1 MWMVEEAYTRMR
13 RHKYVNVKSMIDS
26 KYLYVANRYAANV
39 IVGKT
44 MRLVSVVMAVSL
56 LQGCFGAPSIDDTM
70 DEYTARLSR
79 VLDKPLTQEAFS
91 QEALPDSTL
100 ATSNIALPSHTYPT
114 LAELGN
120 NVTPLN
126 INIRE
131 FYAIQDCE
139 LGRIVAERNTA
150 LGKTQLPSQ
159 RLQYEHRLLNV
170 LANCEARLQAA
181 DNPIAS
187 TVAAWRKQKQA
198 QYQSVWANVVQ
209 TSTEMKLGLSMA
221 GAPLQASENKDAKA
235 SVNALNFINGLAKTL
250 KHERVVEGKLQATH
264 ESAGD
269 GSVANA
275 SFEDANFEGANFEA
289 ANIVEKIDKV
299 NVEVSASD
307 SGELEQQ
314 LQIIASSRL
323 PAKLWQ
329 TQAILNNRLAFLN
342 QVLAPALNNVKC
354 ENGIDSDK
362 ATILRNVFY
371 LYFIEEIQPIASTLN
386 NYHYQL
392 QPLWEQWAGN
402 TALSAP
408 FKAHIRTHAIDNFV
422 QYSATMKAHV
432 SLWQDFLGRC
442 NLSPTAP

>member
-1 MWMVEEAYTRMR
+1 MWMVAEAYTRMR
-13 RHKYVNVKSMIDS
+13 RHKYVNE
-26 KYLYVANRYAANV
+26 ANRYAANV
-39 IVGKT
+39 IAGKT
-44 MRLVSVVMAVSL
+44 MRLVSVVMAVGL

-70 DEYTARLSR
+70 DEYNTRLSR
-79 VLDKPLTQEAFS
+79 VLDKPLTQEAS
-91 QEALPDSTL
+91 PDSTL
-100 ATSNIALPSHTYPT
+100 VASNIALPSHTYPT

-120 NVTPLN
+120 NVNPLN

-187 TVAAWRKQKQA
+187 TVAEWRKQKQA

-235 SVNALNFINGLAKTL
+235 TVNALNFINGLAETL
-250 KHERVVEGKLQATH
+250 KQKNAVDTYVE
-264 ESAGD
+264 
-269 GSVANA
+269 A
-275 SFEDANFEGANFEA
+275 STNN
-289 ANIVEKIDKV
+289 N
-299 NVEVSASD
+299 
-307 SGELEQQ
+307 GELEQQ

-329 TQAILNNRLAFLN
+329 TQAVLNNRLALLN

-371 LYFIEEIQPIASTLN
+371 LYFIEEIQP
-386 NYHYQL
+386 
-392 QPLWEQWAGN
+392 
-402 TALSAP
+402 LSLI
-408 FKAHIRTHAIDNFV
+408 HI
-422 QYSATMKAHV
+422 SE
-432 SLWQDFLGRC
+432 
-442 NLSPTAP
+442 PTRPY

>member
-1 MWMVEEAYTRMR
+1 MWMVAEAYTRMR
-13 RHKYVNVKSMIDS
+13 RHRYINVVN
-26 KYLYVANRYAANV
+26 
-39 IVGKT
+39 T
-44 MRLVSVVMAVSL
+44 MRLAGIVIAVGF

-70 DEYTARLSR
+70 DEYTTRLFR
-79 VLDKPLTQEAFS
+79 VLDKPLSENEPPLTARRN
-91 QEALPDSTL
+91 LV
-100 ATSNIALPSHTYPT
+100 LPSQTYPT
-114 LAELGN
+114 LFELGN
-120 NVTPLN
+120 NVTTLN

-159 RLQYEHRLLNV
+159 RLQYEHRVLNA
-170 LANCEARLQAA
+170 LANCEARLKAT

-187 TVAAWRKQKQA
+187 TVAEWRKQKQA

-250 KHERVVEGKLQATH
+250 KHESVVEGKLQATH

-275 SFEDANFEGANFEA
+275 SFEG
-289 ANIVEKIDKV
+289 ANIVEKTDKV

-314 LQIIASSRL
+314 LKIIASSRL

-329 TQAILNNRLAFLN
+329 TQAILHNRLVSLN
-342 QVLAPALNNVKC
+342 QLLAPALNSVQCK
-354 ENGIDSDK
+354 NGVTSDK

-371 LYFIEEIQPIASTLN
+371 LYFIKEIQPIASTLN
-386 NYHYQL
+386 SYHYQL
-392 QPLWEQWAGN
+392 QPLWKQWAEN
-402 TALSAP
+402 AALSAP

>member
-120 NVTPLN
+120 NVNPLN

-187 TVAAWRKQKQA
+187 TVAEWRKQKQA

-221 GAPLQASENKDAKA
+221 GSPLQASENKDAKA
-235 SVNALNFINGLAKTL
+235 TVNALNFINGLAETL
-250 KHERVVEGKLQATH
+250 KQK
-264 ESAGD
+264 
-269 GSVANA
+269 NA
-275 SFEDANFEGANFEA
+275 VDT
-289 ANIVEKIDKV
+289 
-299 NVEVSASD
+299 NVEASANNN
-307 SGELEQQ
+307 GELEQQ

-329 TQAILNNRLAFLN
+329 TQAVLNNRLALLN

-386 NYHYQL
+386 SYHYQL
-392 QPLWEQWAGN
+392 QPLWKQWAEN
-402 TALSAP
+402 AALSAP

>member
-1 MWMVEEAYTRMR
+1 MWMVAEAYTRMR

-26 KYLYVANRYAANV
+26 KCLYDANRCAANV

-44 MRLVSVVMAVSL
+44 VRLVSVVMAVSL

-70 DEYTARLSR
+70 DEYTTRLSR
-79 VLDKPLTQEAFS
+79 VLDKPLTYEALS
-91 QEALPDSTL
+91 QEASTNSTL

-181 DNPIAS
+181 DNPIAT
-187 TVAAWRKQKQA
+187 TVAEWRKQKQA

-235 SVNALNFINGLAKTL
+235 TVNALNFINGLAETL
-250 KHERVVEGKLQATH
+250 KQKNVVDTNVVA
-264 ESAGD
+264 SA
-269 GSVANA
+269 N
-275 SFEDANFEGANFEA
+275 NN
-289 ANIVEKIDKV
+289 
-299 NVEVSASD
+299 
-307 SGELEQQ
+307 GELEQQ

-329 TQAILNNRLAFLN
+329 TQAVLNNRLALLN

-386 NYHYQL
+386 SYHYQL
-392 QPLWEQWAGN
+392 QPLWKQWAEN
-402 TALSAP
+402 AALSAP

>member
-1 MWMVEEAYTRMR
+1 MWMVAEAYTRMR
-13 RHKYVNVKSMIDS
+13 RHRYINVVN
-26 KYLYVANRYAANV
+26 
-39 IVGKT
+39 T
-44 MRLVSVVMAVSL
+44 MRLAGIVIAVGF

-70 DEYTARLSR
+70 DEYTTRLFR
-79 VLDKPLTQEAFS
+79 VLDKPFSENEPPLTARRN
-91 QEALPDSTL
+91 LV
-100 ATSNIALPSHTYPT
+100 LPSQTYPT
-114 LAELGN
+114 LFELGN
-120 NVTPLN
+120 NVTTLN

-159 RLQYEHRLLNV
+159 RLQYEHRVLNA
-170 LANCEARLQAA
+170 LANCEARLKAT

-187 TVAAWRKQKQA
+187 TVAEWRKQKQA

-250 KHERVVEGKLQATH
+250 KHESVVEGKLQATH

-275 SFEDANFEGANFEA
+275 SFEGANFEGAN
-289 ANIVEKIDKV
+289 IVEKTDKV

-329 TQAILNNRLAFLN
+329 TQAILHNRLVSLN
-342 QVLAPALNNVKC
+342 QVLAPALNSVQCK
-354 ENGIDSDK
+354 NGVTSDK

-386 NYHYQL
+386 SYHYQL
-392 QPLWEQWAGN
+392 QPLWKQWAEN
-402 TALSAP
+402 AALSAP
-408 FKAHIRTHAIDNFV
+408 FKAHIRTHAVDNFV

>member
-1 MWMVEEAYTRMR
+1 
-13 RHKYVNVKSMIDS
+13 
-26 KYLYVANRYAANV
+26 
-39 IVGKT
+39 
-44 MRLVSVVMAVSL
+44 MRLAGIVIAVGF

-70 DEYTARLSR
+70 DEYTTRLFR
-79 VLDKPLTQEAFS
+79 VLDKPLSENEPPLTARRN
-91 QEALPDSTL
+91 LV
-100 ATSNIALPSHTYPT
+100 LPSQTFPT
-114 LAELGN
+114 LFELGN
-120 NVTPLN
+120 NVTTLN

-159 RLQYEHRLLNV
+159 RLQYEHRVLNA
-170 LANCEARLQAA
+170 LANCEATLKAT

-187 TVAAWRKQKQA
+187 TVAEWRKQKQA

-221 GAPLQASENKDAKA
+221 GAPLQAGENKDAKA
-235 SVNALNFINGLAKTL
+235 SVNALNFVNGLAKTL
-250 KHERVVEGKLQATH
+250 KYESVVEKTN
-264 ESAGD
+264 E
-269 GSVANA
+269 
-275 SFEDANFEGANFEA
+275 
-289 ANIVEKIDKV
+289 V

-329 TQAILNNRLAFLN
+329 TQAILHNRLVSLN
-342 QVLAPALNNVKC
+342 QLLAPALNSVQCK
-354 ENGIDSDK
+354 NGVTSDK

-386 NYHYQL
+386 SYHYQL
-392 QPLWEQWAGN
+392 QPLWKQWAEN
-402 TALSAP
+402 AALSAP

>member
-70 DEYTARLSR
+70 DEYNTRLSR
-79 VLDKPLTQEAFS
+79 VLDKPLTQEAS
-91 QEALPDSTL
+91 PDSTL
-100 ATSNIALPSHTYPT
+100 VASNIALPSHTYPT

-187 TVAAWRKQKQA
+187 TVAEWRKQKQA

-221 GAPLQASENKDAKA
+221 GSPLQASENKDAKA
-235 SVNALNFINGLAKTL
+235 TVNALNFINGLAETL
-250 KHERVVEGKLQATH
+250 KQKNVVDTNVVA
-264 ESAGD
+264 SA
-269 GSVANA
+269 N
-275 SFEDANFEGANFEA
+275 NN
-289 ANIVEKIDKV
+289 
-299 NVEVSASD
+299 
-307 SGELEQQ
+307 GELEQQ

-329 TQAILNNRLAFLN
+329 TQAVLNNRLALLN

-386 NYHYQL
+386 SYHYQL
-392 QPLWEQWAGN
+392 QPLWKQWAEN
-402 TALSAP
+402 AALSAP

>member
-1 MWMVEEAYTRMR
+1 MV
-13 RHKYVNVKSMIDS
+13 N
-26 KYLYVANRYAANV
+26 
-39 IVGKT
+39 T
-44 MRLVSVVMAVSL
+44 MRLAGIVIAVGF

-70 DEYTARLSR
+70 DEYTTRLFR
-79 VLDKPLTQEAFS
+79 VLDKPLSENEPPLTARRN
-91 QEALPDSTL
+91 LV
-100 ATSNIALPSHTYPT
+100 LPSQTYPT
-114 LAELGN
+114 LFELGN
-120 NVTPLN
+120 NVTTLN

-159 RLQYEHRLLNV
+159 RLQYEHRVLNA
-170 LANCEARLQAA
+170 LANCEARLKAT

-187 TVAAWRKQKQA
+187 TVAEWRKQKQA

-235 SVNALNFINGLAKTL
+235 SVNALNFVNGLAKTL
-250 KHERVVEGKLQATH
+250 KYESVVEGKLQATH

-275 SFEDANFEGANFEA
+275 SFEGANFEGAN
-289 ANIVEKIDKV
+289 IVEKTDKV

-329 TQAILNNRLAFLN
+329 TQAILHNRLVSLN
-342 QVLAPALNNVKC
+342 QLLAPALNSVQCK
-354 ENGIDSDK
+354 NGVTSDK

-386 NYHYQL
+386 SYHYQL
-392 QPLWEQWAGN
+392 QPLWKQWAEN
-402 TALSAP
+402 AALSAP

>member
-1 MWMVEEAYTRMR
+1 MWMVAEAYTRMR
-13 RHKYVNVKSMIDS
+13 RHKYVNE
-26 KYLYVANRYAANV
+26 ANRYAANV
-39 IVGKT
+39 IAGKT
-44 MRLVSVVMAVSL
+44 MRLVSVVMAVGL

-70 DEYTARLSR
+70 DEYNTRLSR

-120 NVTPLN
+120 NVNPLN

-187 TVAAWRKQKQA
+187 TVAEWRKQKQT
-198 QYQSVWANVVQ
+198 QYQSVWAKVVQ

-235 SVNALNFINGLAKTL
+235 TVNALNFINGLAETL
-250 KHERVVEGKLQATH
+250 KQKNAVDTYVE
-264 ESAGD
+264 
-269 GSVANA
+269 A
-275 SFEDANFEGANFEA
+275 STNN
-289 ANIVEKIDKV
+289 N
-299 NVEVSASD
+299 
-307 SGELEQQ
+307 GELEQQ

-408 FKAHIRTHAIDNFV
+408 FKAHIRTHAVDNFT

-432 SLWQDFLGRC
+432 TLWQNFLGRC

>member
-1 MWMVEEAYTRMR
+1 MV
-13 RHKYVNVKSMIDS
+13 N
-26 KYLYVANRYAANV
+26 
-39 IVGKT
+39 T
-44 MRLVSVVMAVSL
+44 MRLAGIVIAVGF

-70 DEYTARLSR
+70 DEYTTRLFR
-79 VLDKPLTQEAFS
+79 VLDKPLSENEPPLTARRN
-91 QEALPDSTL
+91 LV
-100 ATSNIALPSHTYPT
+100 LPSQTYPT
-114 LAELGN
+114 LFELGN
-120 NVTPLN
+120 NVTTLN

-159 RLQYEHRLLNV
+159 RLQYEHRVLNA
-170 LANCEARLQAA
+170 LANCEARLKAT

-187 TVAAWRKQKQA
+187 TVAEWRKQKQA

-250 KHERVVEGKLQATH
+250 KHESVVEGKLQATS
-264 ESAGD
+264 ESVGD
-269 GSVANA
+269 GSVASA
-275 SFEDANFEGANFEA
+275 SFEDASFEG
-289 ANIVEKIDKV
+289 ANIVEKTNDV

-329 TQAILNNRLAFLN
+329 TQAILHNRLVSLN
-342 QVLAPALNNVKC
+342 QVLAPALNSVQCK
-354 ENGIDSDK
+354 NGVTSDK

-386 NYHYQL
+386 SYHYQL
-392 QPLWEQWAGN
+392 QPLWKQWAEN
-402 TALSAP
+402 AALSAP

-422 QYSATMKAHV
+422 QYSARMKAHV

>member
-1 MWMVEEAYTRMR
+1 MLMVAEAYTRMP

-70 DEYTARLSR
+70 DEYTTRLSR
-79 VLDKPLTQEAFS
+79 VLDKPLTYEALS
-91 QEALPDSTL
+91 QEASTNSTL

-187 TVAAWRKQKQA
+187 TVAEWRKQKQA

-235 SVNALNFINGLAKTL
+235 TVNALNFINGLAETL
-250 KHERVVEGKLQATH
+250 KQKNVVDTNVVA
-264 ESAGD
+264 SA
-269 GSVANA
+269 N
-275 SFEDANFEGANFEA
+275 NN
-289 ANIVEKIDKV
+289 
-299 NVEVSASD
+299 
-307 SGELEQQ
+307 GELEQQ

-329 TQAILNNRLAFLN
+329 TQAVLNNRLALLN

-386 NYHYQL
+386 SYHYQL
-392 QPLWEQWAGN
+392 QPLWKQWAEN
-402 TALSAP
+402 AALSAP

>member
-13 RHKYVNVKSMIDS
+13 RHKYVNE
-26 KYLYVANRYAANV
+26 ANRYAANV
-39 IVGKT
+39 IAGKT

-187 TVAAWRKQKQA
+187 TVAAWRKQKQV

-221 GAPLQASENKDAKA
+221 GSPLQASENKDAKA
-235 SVNALNFINGLAKTL
+235 TVNALNFINGLAETL
-250 KHERVVEGKLQATH
+250 KQK
-264 ESAGD
+264 
-269 GSVANA
+269 NA
-275 SFEDANFEGANFEA
+275 VDT
-289 ANIVEKIDKV
+289 
-299 NVEVSASD
+299 NVEASANNN
-307 SGELEQQ
+307 GELEQQ

-329 TQAILNNRLAFLN
+329 TQAVLNNRLALLN

-386 NYHYQL
+386 SYHYQL
-392 QPLWEQWAGN
+392 QPLWKQWAEN
-402 TALSAP
+402 AALSAP

>member
-1 MWMVEEAYTRMR
+1 MWMVAEAYTRMR
-13 RHKYVNVKSMIDS
+13 RHRYINVVN
-26 KYLYVANRYAANV
+26 
-39 IVGKT
+39 T
-44 MRLVSVVMAVSL
+44 MRLAGIVIAVGF

-70 DEYTARLSR
+70 DEYTTRLSR
-79 VLDKPLTQEAFS
+79 VLDKPLLENERPLIDTH
-91 QEALPDSTL
+91 LTDSPFIASPL
-100 ATSNIALPSHTYPT
+100 NANNSLALPSQTYPT
-114 LAELGN
+114 LSELGN
-120 NVTPLN
+120 NVTTLN

-159 RLQYEHRLLNV
+159 RLQYEHRVLNA
-170 LANCEARLQAA
+170 LADCEARLKAA

-187 TVAAWRKQKQA
+187 TVAEWREQKQA

-221 GAPLQASENKDAKA
+221 GTPLQASENKDAKA
-235 SVNALNFINGLAKTL
+235 SVNALNFINGLAETL
-250 KHERVVEGKLQATH
+250 KHDSVVEGKLKAKH
-264 ESAGD
+264 LSEGD
-269 GSVANA
+269 ASTAIAN
-275 SFEDANFEGANFEA
+275 FEDARFVDT
-289 ANIVEKIDKV
+289 NIVDTNTIEKTNDI

-329 TQAILNNRLAFLN
+329 TQAILHNRLASLN
-342 QVLAPALNNVKC
+342 HVLAPALNSVQCK
-354 ENGIDSDK
+354 NGITSDK

-386 NYHYQL
+386 SYHYQL
-392 QPLWEQWAGN
+392 QPLWKQWLENA
-402 TALSAP
+402 ALSAP

-432 SLWQDFLGRC
+432 TLWQDFLGRC

>member
-1 MWMVEEAYTRMR
+1 MWMVAEAYTRMR
-13 RHKYVNVKSMIDS
+13 RHKYVNE
-26 KYLYVANRYAANV
+26 ANRYAANV
-39 IVGKT
+39 IAGKT

-70 DEYTARLSR
+70 DEYNTRLSR
-79 VLDKPLTQEAFS
+79 VLDKPLTQEAS
-91 QEALPDSTL
+91 PDSTL
-100 ATSNIALPSHTYPT
+100 VASNIALPSHTYPT

-120 NVTPLN
+120 NVNPLN

-187 TVAAWRKQKQA
+187 TVAEWRKQKQA

-235 SVNALNFINGLAKTL
+235 TVNALNFINGLAETL
-250 KHERVVEGKLQATH
+250 KQKNAVDTYVE
-264 ESAGD
+264 
-269 GSVANA
+269 A
-275 SFEDANFEGANFEA
+275 STNN
-289 ANIVEKIDKV
+289 N
-299 NVEVSASD
+299 
-307 SGELEQQ
+307 GELEQQ

-342 QVLAPALNNVKC
+342 QVLAPALNSVKC

-386 NYHYQL
+386 SYHYQL

-408 FKAHIRTHAIDNFV
+408 FKAHIRTHAVDNFT

-432 SLWQDFLGRC
+432 TLWQNFLGRC

>member
-1 MWMVEEAYTRMR
+1 MWMAAEAYTQMR
-13 RHKYVNVKSMIDS
+13 RHKYIDVVKP
-26 KYLYVANRYAANV
+26 
-39 IVGKT
+39 
-44 MRLVSVVMAVSL
+44 MRLAGIVIAVGF

-70 DEYTARLSR
+70 DEYTTRLSR
-79 VLDKPLTQEAFS
+79 VLDKPLS
-91 QEALPDSTL
+91 QNEPSLTARRNL
-100 ATSNIALPSHTYPT
+100 ALPSQTYPT
-114 LAELGN
+114 LSALGN
-120 NVTPLN
+120 NVTTLN

-159 RLQYEHRLLNV
+159 RLQYEHRVLNALV
-170 LANCEARLQAA
+170 NCEARLNAA

-187 TVAAWRKQKQA
+187 TVAEWRKQKQA

-235 SVNALNFINGLAKTL
+235 SVNALNFINGLAETL
-250 KHERVVEGKLQATH
+250 KHE
-264 ESAGD
+264 
-269 GSVANA
+269 SV
-275 SFEDANFEGANFEA
+275 
-289 ANIVEKIDKV
+289 
-299 NVEVSASD
+299 VEVSASD

-329 TQAILNNRLAFLN
+329 TQAILHNRLASLN
-342 QVLAPALNNVKC
+342 HVLAPALNNVQCK
-354 ENGIDSDK
+354 NGITSDK

-386 NYHYQL
+386 SYHYQL
-392 QPLWEQWAGN
+392 QPLWKQWVKNA
-402 TALSAP
+402 ALSAP

>member
-1 MWMVEEAYTRMR
+1 MV
-13 RHKYVNVKSMIDS
+13 N
-26 KYLYVANRYAANV
+26 
-39 IVGKT
+39 T
-44 MRLVSVVMAVSL
+44 MRLAGIVIAVGF

-70 DEYTARLSR
+70 DEYTTRLFR
-79 VLDKPLTQEAFS
+79 VLDKPLSENEPPLTARRN
-91 QEALPDSTL
+91 LV
-100 ATSNIALPSHTYPT
+100 LPSQTYPT
-114 LAELGN
+114 LFELGN
-120 NVTPLN
+120 NVTTLN

-159 RLQYEHRLLNV
+159 RLQYEHRVLNA
-170 LANCEARLQAA
+170 LANCEARLKAT

-187 TVAAWRKQKQA
+187 TVAEWRKQKQA

-250 KHERVVEGKLQATH
+250 KHESVVEGKLQATH

-275 SFEDANFEGANFEA
+275 SFEG
-289 ANIVEKIDKV
+289 ANIVEKTDKV

-314 LQIIASSRL
+314 LKIIASSRL

-329 TQAILNNRLAFLN
+329 TQAILHNRLVSLN
-342 QVLAPALNNVKC
+342 QLLAPALNSVQCK
-354 ENGIDSDK
+354 NGVTSDK

-371 LYFIEEIQPIASTLN
+371 LYFIKEIQPIASTLN
-386 NYHYQL
+386 SYHYQL
-392 QPLWEQWAGN
+392 QPLWKQWAEN
-402 TALSAP
+402 AALSAP

>member
-1 MWMVEEAYTRMR
+1 MWMVAEAYTRMR
-13 RHKYVNVKSMIDS
+13 RHKYVNVKSMPDS
-26 KYLYVANRYAANV
+26 KCLYVANRYAANV

-44 MRLVSVVMAVSL
+44 IRLVSVVMAVGL

-79 VLDKPLTQEAFS
+79 VLDKPLTH
-91 QEALPDSTL
+91 EALSQGALSQKNSTHEASPDSTL
-100 ATSNIALPSHTYPT
+100 VATSNIALPSHTYPT

-120 NVTPLN
+120 NVTPLS

-181 DNPIAS
+181 DNPIAT
-187 TVAAWRKQKQA
+187 TVAEWRKQKQA

-235 SVNALNFINGLAKTL
+235 TVNALNFINGLAETL
-250 KHERVVEGKLQATH
+250 KQKNVVNT
-264 ESAGD
+264 
-269 GSVANA
+269 
-275 SFEDANFEGANFEA
+275 
-289 ANIVEKIDKV
+289 
-299 NVEVSASD
+299 NVEASANNN
-307 SGELEQQ
+307 GELEQQ

-329 TQAILNNRLAFLN
+329 TQAVLNNRLALLN

-354 ENGIDSDK
+354 EDGIDSDK

-371 LYFIEEIQPIASTLN
+371 LYFIEEIQPVASTLN
-386 NYHYQL
+386 SYHYHL
-392 QPLWEQWAGN
+392 QPLWEQWAEN

-408 FKAHIRTHAIDNFV
+408 FKAHIRTHAVDNFT

-432 SLWQDFLGRC
+432 TLWQNFLGRC

>member
-1 MWMVEEAYTRMR
+1 MLMVAEAYTRMP

-79 VLDKPLTQEAFS
+79 VLDKPLTQEALSQGALSQGALSQETFS

-100 ATSNIALPSHTYPT
+100 AATSNIALPSHTYPT

-187 TVAAWRKQKQA
+187 TVAAWRKQKQV

-221 GAPLQASENKDAKA
+221 GSPLQASENKDAKA
-235 SVNALNFINGLAKTL
+235 TVNALNFINGLAETL
-250 KHERVVEGKLQATH
+250 KQK
-264 ESAGD
+264 
-269 GSVANA
+269 NA
-275 SFEDANFEGANFEA
+275 VDT
-289 ANIVEKIDKV
+289 
-299 NVEVSASD
+299 NVEASANNN
-307 SGELEQQ
+307 GELEQQ

-329 TQAILNNRLAFLN
+329 TQAVLNNRLALLN

-386 NYHYQL
+386 SYHYQL

-402 TALSAP
+402 TALNAP
-408 FKAHIRTHAIDNFV
+408 FKAHIRTHAVDNFT

-432 SLWQDFLGRC
+432 TLWQNFLGRC

>member
-1 MWMVEEAYTRMR
+1 MWMVAEAYTRMR
-13 RHKYVNVKSMIDS
+13 RHKYVNE
-26 KYLYVANRYAANV
+26 ANRYAANV
-39 IVGKT
+39 IAGKT
-44 MRLVSVVMAVSL
+44 MRLVSVVMAVGL

-70 DEYTARLSR
+70 DEYNTRLSR

-120 NVTPLN
+120 NVNPLN

-187 TVAAWRKQKQA
+187 TVAEWRKQKQA

-235 SVNALNFINGLAKTL
+235 TVNALNFINGLAETL
-250 KHERVVEGKLQATH
+250 KQKNAVDTYVE
-264 ESAGD
+264 
-269 GSVANA
+269 A
-275 SFEDANFEGANFEA
+275 STNN
-289 ANIVEKIDKV
+289 N
-299 NVEVSASD
+299 
-307 SGELEQQ
+307 GELEQQ

-408 FKAHIRTHAIDNFV
+408 FKAHIRTHAVDNFT

-432 SLWQDFLGRC
+432 TLWQNFLGRC

>member
-1 MWMVEEAYTRMR
+1 MWMAAEAYTQMR
-13 RHKYVNVKSMIDS
+13 RHNYINV
-26 KYLYVANRYAANV
+26 V
-39 IVGKT
+39 KT
-44 MRLVSVVMAVSL
+44 MRLASIVIAVGF

-70 DEYTARLSR
+70 DEYTTRLSR
-79 VLDKPLTQEAFS
+79 VLDKPLS
-91 QEALPDSTL
+91 QNQPSLTARRNL
-100 ATSNIALPSHTYPT
+100 ALPSQTYPT
-114 LAELGN
+114 LSELGN
-120 NVTPLN
+120 NVTTLN

-159 RLQYEHRLLNV
+159 RLQYEHRVLNALV
-170 LANCEARLQAA
+170 NCEARLDAA

-187 TVAAWRKQKQA
+187 TVAEWRKQKQA

-221 GAPLQASENKDAKA
+221 GAPLQASENKDAMP
-235 SVNALNFINGLAKTL
+235 SVNALHFINGLAETL
-250 KHERVVEGKLQATH
+250 KHE
-264 ESAGD
+264 
-269 GSVANA
+269 SV
-275 SFEDANFEGANFEA
+275 
-289 ANIVEKIDKV
+289 
-299 NVEVSASD
+299 VEVSASD

-329 TQAILNNRLAFLN
+329 TQAILHNRLASLN
-342 QVLAPALNNVKC
+342 HVLAPALNNVQCK
-354 ENGIDSDK
+354 NGITSDK

-386 NYHYQL
+386 SYHYQL
-392 QPLWEQWAGN
+392 QPLWKEWLEN

-408 FKAHIRTHAIDNFV
+408 FKAHIRTHANDNFA

-432 SLWQDFLGRC
+432 TLWQDFLGRC

>member
-187 TVAAWRKQKQA
+187 TVAAWRKQKQV

-221 GAPLQASENKDAKA
+221 GSPLQASENKDAKA
-235 SVNALNFINGLAKTL
+235 TVNALNFINGLAETL
-250 KHERVVEGKLQATH
+250 KQK
-264 ESAGD
+264 
-269 GSVANA
+269 NA
-275 SFEDANFEGANFEA
+275 VDT
-289 ANIVEKIDKV
+289 
-299 NVEVSASD
+299 NVEASANNN
-307 SGELEQQ
+307 GELEQQ

-329 TQAILNNRLAFLN
+329 TQAVLNNRLALLN

-386 NYHYQL
+386 SYHYQL
-392 QPLWEQWAGN
+392 QPLWKQWAEN
-402 TALSAP
+402 AALSAP

>member
-1 MWMVEEAYTRMR
+1 MLMVAEAYTRMP

-79 VLDKPLTQEAFS
+79 VLDKPLTQEALS
-91 QEALPDSTL
+91 QGALSQKNSTHEASPDSTL
-100 ATSNIALPSHTYPT
+100 VATSNIALPSHTYPT

-187 TVAAWRKQKQA
+187 TVAAWRKQKQV

-221 GAPLQASENKDAKA
+221 GSPLQASENKDAKA
-235 SVNALNFINGLAKTL
+235 TVNALNFINGLADTL
-250 KHERVVEGKLQATH
+250 KQKNVVDTNVVA
-264 ESAGD
+264 SA
-269 GSVANA
+269 N
-275 SFEDANFEGANFEA
+275 NN
-289 ANIVEKIDKV
+289 
-299 NVEVSASD
+299 
-307 SGELEQQ
+307 GELEQQ

-329 TQAILNNRLAFLN
+329 TQAVLNNRLALLN

-371 LYFIEEIQPIASTLN
+371 LYFIEEIQPVASTLN
-386 NYHYQL
+386 SYHYQL
-392 QPLWEQWAGN
+392 QPLWKQWAEN
-402 TALSAP
+402 AALSAP

>member
-13 RHKYVNVKSMIDS
+13 RHKYVNE
-26 KYLYVANRYAANV
+26 ANRYAANV
-39 IVGKT
+39 IAGKT

-70 DEYTARLSR
+70 DEYNTRLSR
-79 VLDKPLTQEAFS
+79 VLDKPLTQEAS
-91 QEALPDSTL
+91 PDSTL
-100 ATSNIALPSHTYPT
+100 VASNIALPSHTYPT

-120 NVTPLN
+120 NVNPLN

-187 TVAAWRKQKQA
+187 TVAEWRKQKQA

-221 GAPLQASENKDAKA
+221 GSPLQASENKDAKA
-235 SVNALNFINGLAKTL
+235 TVNALNFINGLAETL
-250 KHERVVEGKLQATH
+250 KQK
-264 ESAGD
+264 
-269 GSVANA
+269 NA
-275 SFEDANFEGANFEA
+275 VDT
-289 ANIVEKIDKV
+289 
-299 NVEVSASD
+299 NVEASANNN
-307 SGELEQQ
+307 GELEQQ

-329 TQAILNNRLAFLN
+329 TQAVLNNRLALLN

-386 NYHYQL
+386 SYHYQL
-392 QPLWEQWAGN
+392 QPLWKQWAEN
-402 TALSAP
+402 AALSAP

>member
-1 MWMVEEAYTRMR
+1 MV
-13 RHKYVNVKSMIDS
+13 N
-26 KYLYVANRYAANV
+26 
-39 IVGKT
+39 T
-44 MRLVSVVMAVSL
+44 MRLAGIVIAVGF

-70 DEYTARLSR
+70 DEYTTRLFR
-79 VLDKPLTQEAFS
+79 VLDKPLSENEPPLTARRN
-91 QEALPDSTL
+91 LV
-100 ATSNIALPSHTYPT
+100 LPSQTYPT
-114 LAELGN
+114 LFELGN
-120 NVTPLN
+120 NVTTLN

-159 RLQYEHRLLNV
+159 RLQYEHRVLNA
-170 LANCEARLQAA
+170 LANCEARLKAT

-187 TVAAWRKQKQA
+187 TVAEWRKQKQA

-250 KHERVVEGKLQATH
+250 KHESVVEGKLQATH

-275 SFEDANFEGANFEA
+275 SFEGANFEA
-289 ANIVEKIDKV
+289 ANIVEKTDKV

-329 TQAILNNRLAFLN
+329 TQAILHNRLVSLN
-342 QVLAPALNNVKC
+342 QLLAPALNSVQCK
-354 ENGIDSDK
+354 NGVTSDK

-386 NYHYQL
+386 SYHYQL
-392 QPLWEQWAGN
+392 QPLWKQWAEN
-402 TALSAP
+402 AALSAP

>member
-1 MWMVEEAYTRMR
+1 MLMVAEAYTRMP

-70 DEYTARLSR
+70 DEYTTRLSR
-79 VLDKPLTQEAFS
+79 VLDKPLTYEALS
-91 QEALPDSTL
+91 QEASTNSTL

-181 DNPIAS
+181 DNPIAT
-187 TVAAWRKQKQA
+187 TVAEWRKQKQA

-235 SVNALNFINGLAKTL
+235 TVNALNFINGLAETL
-250 KHERVVEGKLQATH
+250 KQKNVVDTNVVA
-264 ESAGD
+264 SA
-269 GSVANA
+269 N
-275 SFEDANFEGANFEA
+275 NN
-289 ANIVEKIDKV
+289 
-299 NVEVSASD
+299 
-307 SGELEQQ
+307 GELEQQ

-329 TQAILNNRLAFLN
+329 TQAVLNNRLALLN

-386 NYHYQL
+386 SYHYQL
-392 QPLWEQWAGN
+392 QPLWKQWAEN
-402 TALSAP
+402 AALSAP

>member
-1 MWMVEEAYTRMR
+1 MLMVAEAYTRMR
-13 RHKYVNVKSMIDS
+13 RHKYVTVKSMPDS
-26 KYLYVANRYAANV
+26 KCLYVANRYAANV
-39 IVGKT
+39 IVRKT
-44 MRLVSVVMAVSL
+44 VRLVSVVMAVSL

-70 DEYTARLSR
+70 DEYTTRLSR
-79 VLDKPLTQEAFS
+79 VLDKPLTHEAFS

-235 SVNALNFINGLAKTL
+235 TVNALNFINGLAETL
-250 KHERVVEGKLQATH
+250 KQKNVVNT
-264 ESAGD
+264 
-269 GSVANA
+269 
-275 SFEDANFEGANFEA
+275 
-289 ANIVEKIDKV
+289 
-299 NVEVSASD
+299 NVEASANNN
-307 SGELEQQ
+307 GELEQQ

-329 TQAILNNRLAFLN
+329 TQAVLNNRLALLN

-386 NYHYQL
+386 SYHYQL

-408 FKAHIRTHAIDNFV
+408 FKAHIRTHAIDNFT

-432 SLWQDFLGRC
+432 TLWQNFLGRC

>member
-1 MWMVEEAYTRMR
+1 MWMVAEAYTRMR
-13 RHKYVNVKSMIDS
+13 RHRYINVVN
-26 KYLYVANRYAANV
+26 
-39 IVGKT
+39 T
-44 MRLVSVVMAVSL
+44 MRLAGIVIAVGF

-70 DEYTARLSR
+70 DEYTTRLFR
-79 VLDKPLTQEAFS
+79 VLDKPLSENEPPLTARRN
-91 QEALPDSTL
+91 LV
-100 ATSNIALPSHTYPT
+100 LPSQTYPT
-114 LAELGN
+114 LFELGN
-120 NVTPLN
+120 NVTTLN

-159 RLQYEHRLLNV
+159 RLQYEHRVLNA
-170 LANCEARLQAA
+170 LANCEARLKAT

-187 TVAAWRKQKQA
+187 TVAEWRKQKQA

-235 SVNALNFINGLAKTL
+235 SVNALNFVNGLAKTL
-250 KHERVVEGKLQATH
+250 KYESVVEGKLQATH

-275 SFEDANFEGANFEA
+275 SFEGANFEGAN
-289 ANIVEKIDKV
+289 IVEKTDKV

-329 TQAILNNRLAFLN
+329 TQAILHNRLVSLN
-342 QVLAPALNNVKC
+342 QLLAPALNSVQCK
-354 ENGIDSDK
+354 NGVTSDK

-386 NYHYQL
+386 SYHYQL
-392 QPLWEQWAGN
+392 QPLWKQWAEN
-402 TALSAP
+402 AALSAP

>member
-1 MWMVEEAYTRMR
+1 MWMVAEAYTRMR
-13 RHKYVNVKSMIDS
+13 RHKYVTVKSMPDS
-26 KYLYVANRYAANV
+26 KCFYVANRYAANV
-39 IVGKT
+39 IVRKT
-44 MRLVSVVMAVSL
+44 VRLVSVVMAVSL

-70 DEYTARLSR
+70 DEYTTRLSR

-100 ATSNIALPSHTYPT
+100 VAASNIALPSHTYPT

-120 NVTPLN
+120 NVNPLN

-187 TVAAWRKQKQA
+187 TVAEWRKQKQA

-235 SVNALNFINGLAKTL
+235 TVNALNFINGLAETL
-250 KHERVVEGKLQATH
+250 KQINAVDTYVE
-264 ESAGD
+264 
-269 GSVANA
+269 A
-275 SFEDANFEGANFEA
+275 STNN
-289 ANIVEKIDKV
+289 N
-299 NVEVSASD
+299 
-307 SGELEQQ
+307 GELEQQ

-329 TQAILNNRLAFLN
+329 TQAILNNRLALLN

-386 NYHYQL
+386 SYHYQL

-408 FKAHIRTHAIDNFV
+408 FKAHIRTHAVDNFT

-432 SLWQDFLGRC
+432 TLWQDFLGRC

>member
-26 KYLYVANRYAANV
+26 KCLYDANRCAANV
-39 IVGKT
+39 MVGKT
-44 MRLVSVVMAVSL
+44 IRLVSVVMAVSL

-187 TVAAWRKQKQA
+187 TVAAWRKQKQV

-221 GAPLQASENKDAKA
+221 GSPLQASENKDAKA
-235 SVNALNFINGLAKTL
+235 TVNALNFINGLAETL
-250 KHERVVEGKLQATH
+250 KQKNVVNT
-264 ESAGD
+264 
-269 GSVANA
+269 
-275 SFEDANFEGANFEA
+275 
-289 ANIVEKIDKV
+289 
-299 NVEVSASD
+299 NVEASANNN
-307 SGELEQQ
+307 GELEQQ

-329 TQAILNNRLAFLN
+329 TQAVLNNRLALLN

-386 NYHYQL
+386 SYHYQL
-392 QPLWEQWAGN
+392 QPLWKQWAEN
-402 TALSAP
+402 AALSAP

>member
-120 NVTPLN
+120 NVNPLN

-187 TVAAWRKQKQA
+187 TVAAWRKQKQV

-221 GAPLQASENKDAKA
+221 GSPLQASENKDAKA
-235 SVNALNFINGLAKTL
+235 TVNALNFINGLAETL
-250 KHERVVEGKLQATH
+250 KQK
-264 ESAGD
+264 
-269 GSVANA
+269 NA
-275 SFEDANFEGANFEA
+275 VDT
-289 ANIVEKIDKV
+289 
-299 NVEVSASD
+299 NVEASANNN
-307 SGELEQQ
+307 GELEQQ

-329 TQAILNNRLAFLN
+329 TQAVLNNRLALLN

-386 NYHYQL
+386 SYHYQL
-392 QPLWEQWAGN
+392 QPLWKQWAEN
-402 TALSAP
+402 AALSAP

>member
-1 MWMVEEAYTRMR
+1 MWMVAEAYTRMR
-13 RHKYVNVKSMIDS
+13 RHKYVNE
-26 KYLYVANRYAANV
+26 ANRYAANV
-39 IVGKT
+39 IAGKT

-70 DEYTARLSR
+70 DEYNTRLSR
-79 VLDKPLTQEAFS
+79 VLDKPLTQEAS
-91 QEALPDSTL
+91 PDSTL
-100 ATSNIALPSHTYPT
+100 VASNIALPSHTYPT

-187 TVAAWRKQKQA
+187 TVAAWRKQKQV

-221 GAPLQASENKDAKA
+221 GSPLQASENKDAKA
-235 SVNALNFINGLAKTL
+235 TVNALNFINGLAETL
-250 KHERVVEGKLQATH
+250 KQK
-264 ESAGD
+264 
-269 GSVANA
+269 NA
-275 SFEDANFEGANFEA
+275 VDT
-289 ANIVEKIDKV
+289 
-299 NVEVSASD
+299 NVEASANNN
-307 SGELEQQ
+307 GELEQQ

-329 TQAILNNRLAFLN
+329 TQAVLNNRLALLN

-386 NYHYQL
+386 SYHYQL
-392 QPLWEQWAGN
+392 QPLWKQWAEN
-402 TALSAP
+402 AALSAP

>member
-187 TVAAWRKQKQA
+187 TVAAWRKQKQV

-221 GAPLQASENKDAKA
+221 GSPLQASENKDAKA
-235 SVNALNFINGLAKTL
+235 TVNALNFINGLAETL
-250 KHERVVEGKLQATH
+250 KQK
-264 ESAGD
+264 
-269 GSVANA
+269 NA
-275 SFEDANFEGANFEA
+275 VDT
-289 ANIVEKIDKV
+289 
-299 NVEVSASD
+299 NVEASANNN
-307 SGELEQQ
+307 GELEQQ

-386 NYHYQL
+386 SYHYQL
-392 QPLWEQWAGN
+392 QPLWKQWAEN
-402 TALSAP
+402 AALSAP

>member
-13 RHKYVNVKSMIDS
+13 RHKYVNE
-26 KYLYVANRYAANV
+26 ANRYAANV
-39 IVGKT
+39 IAGKT

-70 DEYTARLSR
+70 DEYTTRLSR
-79 VLDKPLTQEAFS
+79 VLDKPLTHEALS
-91 QEALPDSTL
+91 QEASPDSTFV
-100 ATSNIALPSHTYPT
+100 AASNIALPSHTYPT

-120 NVTPLN
+120 NVNPLN

-187 TVAAWRKQKQA
+187 TVAEWRKQKQT
-198 QYQSVWANVVQ
+198 QYQSVWAKVVQ

-250 KHERVVEGKLQATH
+250 KHESVVEGKLQATH

-329 TQAILNNRLAFLN
+329 TQAILHNRLVSLN
-342 QVLAPALNNVKC
+342 QVLAPALNSVQCK
-354 ENGIDSDK
+354 NGVTSDK

-386 NYHYQL
+386 SYHYQL
-392 QPLWEQWAGN
+392 QPLWKQWAGN

-408 FKAHIRTHAIDNFV
+408 FKAHIRTHAVDNFT

-432 SLWQDFLGRC
+432 TLWQNFLGRC

>member
-1 MWMVEEAYTRMR
+1 MV
-13 RHKYVNVKSMIDS
+13 N
-26 KYLYVANRYAANV
+26 
-39 IVGKT
+39 T
-44 MRLVSVVMAVSL
+44 MRLAGIVIAVGF

-70 DEYTARLSR
+70 DEYTTRLFR
-79 VLDKPLTQEAFS
+79 VLDKPLSENEPPITARRN
-91 QEALPDSTL
+91 LV
-100 ATSNIALPSHTYPT
+100 LPSQTFPT
-114 LAELGN
+114 LFELGN
-120 NVTPLN
+120 NVTTLN

-159 RLQYEHRLLNV
+159 RLQYEHRVLNA
-170 LANCEARLQAA
+170 LANCEARLKAT

-187 TVAAWRKQKQA
+187 TVAEWRKQKQA

-250 KHERVVEGKLQATH
+250 KHESVVEGKLQATH

-269 GSVANA
+269 DSVANA
-275 SFEDANFEGANFEA
+275 SFEA
-289 ANIVEKIDKV
+289 ANIVEKTDKV

-329 TQAILNNRLAFLN
+329 TQAILHNRLVSLN
-342 QVLAPALNNVKC
+342 QVLAPALNSIQCKNAVT
-354 ENGIDSDK
+354 SDK

-386 NYHYQL
+386 SYHYQL
-392 QPLWEQWAGN
+392 QPLWKQWAEN
-402 TALSAP
+402 AALSAP